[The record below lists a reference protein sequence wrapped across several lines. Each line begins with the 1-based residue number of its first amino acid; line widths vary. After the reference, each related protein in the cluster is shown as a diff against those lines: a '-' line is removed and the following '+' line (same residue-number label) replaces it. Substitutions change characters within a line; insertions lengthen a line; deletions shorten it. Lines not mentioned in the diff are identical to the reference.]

1 MHTLKTLKTLKK
13 LLEDHKILPIALPT
27 FPQAILLKHKGIKFV
42 LRFFCS
48 QNSKHEAR
56 HKICQATIILIHGF
70 KTYRTMKMGVT
81 AEHDGGDDR
90 NMLVK

>member
-1 MHTLKTLKTLKK
+1 M
-13 LLEDHKILPIALPT
+13 
-27 FPQAILLKHKGIKFV
+27 
-42 LRFFCS
+42 RFFCS

-90 NMLVK
+90 NMLVKELTDYDVKTYGAEVEE